1 MATVFIPAM
10 WRDDFGGLR
19 EVSADGATVGEVV
32 EALAVTY
39 PGIKEKLT
47 ASVSVA
53 VDGEVTPLGLLEA
66 VEPDSEIHFV
76 PAIRGGLC

>member
-19 EVSADGATVGEVV
+19 EVCAAGVTVGGVV
-32 EALAVTY
+32 DSLAKTY
-39 PGIKEKLT
+39 PSIRDKLT
-47 ASVSVA
+47 SSVSIA
-53 VDGEVTPLGLLEA
+53 VDGEVTPLGMLER

-76 PAIRGGLC
+76 PAIRGG